1 MKVMLQPITV
11 RTVKSYQQD
20 NQSAA
25 VNLIQIE
32 DEISA
37 TFELLKVLHHYNSQ
51 NAWTLLIAP
60 DHVPSKA
67 LLDSCSIDTSK
78 LLVIRQKHLVNLE
91 YVLNSALHNGNF
103 AAVITWTDIVKD
115 NQLADLSINL
125 EQASAK
131 LYCFTKTKQPTE
143 LALAQ

>member
-1 MKVMLQPITV
+1 MTVMLQPITL

-20 NQSAA
+20 NLSSS
-25 VNLIQIE
+25 VNVIQIE

-103 AAVITWTDIVKD
+103 AAVITWTDIVKG
-115 NQLADLSINL
+115 NQLADLSLNL

-131 LYCFTKTKQPTE
+131 LYCFSNNEPAE
-143 LALAQ
+143 DLALAQ

>member
-1 MKVMLQPITV
+1 MLQPITL

-20 NQSAA
+20 NLSSS
-25 VNLIQIE
+25 VNVIQIE

-103 AAVITWTDIVKD
+103 AAVITWTDIVKG
-115 NQLADLSINL
+115 NQLADLSLNL

-131 LYCFTKTKQPTE
+131 LYCFSNNEPAE
-143 LALAQ
+143 DLALAQ